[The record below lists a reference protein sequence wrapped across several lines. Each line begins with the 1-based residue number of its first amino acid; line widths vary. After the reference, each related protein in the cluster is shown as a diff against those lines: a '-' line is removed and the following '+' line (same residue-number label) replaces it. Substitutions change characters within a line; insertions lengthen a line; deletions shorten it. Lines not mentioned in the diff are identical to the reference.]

1 MESGEWHVFFMCK
14 VSMALL
20 SCLCYQNAI
29 TGLLL
34 IRATLVVS
42 LGHLGNRKRVL
53 C

>member
-1 MESGEWHVFFMCK
+1 MESGEWHVFFICK
-14 VSMALL
+14 VSMALV
-20 SCLCYQNAI
+20 SCLRYQSTI
-29 TGLLL
+29 TGLFL